1 MSRRANW
8 VTKMKKFFLS
18 ATAIATVM
26 SASAFAADLPSIKSA
41 PAAPP
46 PLWTGFYAGLNAGY
60 GWGLTPGAYTQS
72 ALFVDEFANTRTSS
86 PSGLGAANTG
96 TAMINQSG
104 FIGGGQVGYNYQ
116 LYNKYLLGMEADIQ
130 GAEIGGNGYYNG
142 AGATKFLTLNRF
154 ENISGAGQTQEALN
168 WFGTVR
174 GRFGYLVTPTT
185 LFYATGGLSYGGAS
199 VRNYFSSQ
207 INYMTSSSQLVS
219 SQILPGNGKASDI
232 LVGYNIGGGA
242 EWMFSPNWSLKSE
255 VLYYNLG
262 SMSFSGAGYTPSID
276 SGSNNSRTVVN
287 QTTGNFAGIIARAGL
302 NYHLNIDQITS
313 TSSPTNIMGSL
324 SSFSLQ
330 AEKIQPSW
338 VGFYAGLNSGYGW
351 SGHGVQTT
359 SQAADAYSLVL
370 DSSVYF
376 AGQRWNAQPLNGL
389 ALANSG
395 WSSVNQSGYLG
406 GLQVGYNYKILN
418 KTIVGVETDL
428 QGSTVSGSGSY
439 SGMGQTYFTRQTG
452 GPQLRKITYYAS
464 NGDLQAGM
472 NWIGTFR
479 GRLGY
484 LITPSLLAFGTGGL
498 SYGGVNAQTNFVSA
512 SNNIE
517 VAGLIGQIN
526 HAQMLSGSGQATNT
540 LVGWTAGAGLEW
552 MLLTNWSLKTEAL
565 YYDLGSMNLNGNGYT
580 PDMSNTSD
588 QTYQI
593 VGTNSSI
600 RYNGVIARMG
610 VNYHFDFGKEPPVVA
625 KY

>member
-1 MSRRANW
+1 
-8 VTKMKKFFLS
+8 MKKLFLS

-41 PAAPP
+41 PVAAPAP
-46 PLWTGFYAGLNAGY
+46 MWTGFYAGLNSGY
-60 GWGLTPGAYTQS
+60 GWGLTPGTYTQS
-72 ALFVDEFANTRTSS
+72 ALFADEYASTRTSS

-116 LYNKYLLGMEADIQ
+116 LYNKYLMGLEADIQ

-142 AGATKFLTLNRF
+142 AGATKFLAGNQY
-154 ENISGAGQTQEALN
+154 ENIAGSGQTQATLN

-185 LFYATGGLSYGGAS
+185 LVFATGGLSYGGAS
-199 VRNYFSSQ
+199 MRNYFSSQ
-207 INYMTSSSQLVS
+207 IDERSPTRLVY
-219 SQILPGNGKASDI
+219 SQILTGNGRASDI

-262 SMSFSGAGYTPSID
+262 SMSFSGTGYSPNVDTGRKDIRS
-276 SGSNNSRTVVN
+276 VVN

-302 NYHLNIDQITS
+302 NYHLNTDQLTS
-313 TSSPTNIMGSL
+313 MSNSASIVESL
-324 SSFSLQ
+324 SPFSS
-330 AEKIQPSW
+330 KFDVSQPSW
-338 VGFYAGLNSGYGW
+338 PGFYAGLNSGYGW

-359 SQAADAYSLVL
+359 SQAADAYSLSY
-370 DSSVYF
+370 DTSEPIP
-376 AGQRWNAQPLNGL
+376 GQRWNAQPLNAL

-418 KTIVGVETDL
+418 RAIVGIETDL
-428 QGSTVSGSGSY
+428 QGSTMNGSGSY
-439 SGMGQTYFTRQTG
+439 SGMGQTYFTRKTG
-452 GPQLRKITYYAS
+452 GIQLRKVTYYAS

-472 NWIGTFR
+472 NWFGSLR

-484 LITPSLLAFGTGGL
+484 LITPSLLAYGTGGL
-498 SYGGVNAQTNFVSA
+498 SYGGVYAQTNFISS

-517 VAGLIGQIN
+517 VAPTALFGQIN
-526 HAQMLSGSGQATNT
+526 NAQMLSGKGQATNS
-540 LVGWTAGAGLEW
+540 LVGWTAGAGMEW
-552 MLLTNWSLKTEAL
+552 MLLRNWSLKTEAL

-580 PDMSNTSD
+580 PDSNTED
-588 QTYQI
+588 TYQI

-610 VNYHFDFGKEPPVVA
+610 VNYHFDFGKEQPVVA